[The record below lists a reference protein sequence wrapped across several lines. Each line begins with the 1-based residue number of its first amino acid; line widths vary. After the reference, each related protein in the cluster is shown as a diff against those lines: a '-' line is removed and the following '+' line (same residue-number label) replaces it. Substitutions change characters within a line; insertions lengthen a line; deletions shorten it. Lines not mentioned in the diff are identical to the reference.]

1 MSKKEKTSKVRKT
14 LLLDKKAILLAL
26 VLGVLLAVID
36 VFYLIMMLI
45 FLTLAVIATKY
56 RYYDKKQM
64 GVYEHERG
72 WENVLANGLVP
83 LIGAL
88 LSPGAFL
95 GSLSAVMS
103 DKFASELGILGK
115 DPINLRN
122 FKKTKRG
129 TSGAVSLFGTWMS
142 LIGALLIGLS
152 ALLLFPQYSLWQVL
166 LIGLIGFLGSVVD
179 SIFGVFEEKGI
190 GTKTTT
196 NIICAIIGLILG
208 FILL

>member
-1 MSKKEKTSKVRKT
+1 MVRKEKISKVRKT
-14 LLLDKKAILLAL
+14 LLLDKKAIILAIVLGIALAIVNIFFFILMLAFLAL
-26 VLGVLLAVID
+26 AV
-36 VFYLIMMLI
+36 V
-45 FLTLAVIATKY
+45 VTKY
-56 RYYDKKQM
+56 GYYEKKKM

-83 LIGAL
+83 LIGAF
-88 LSPGAFL
+88 LSPGAFIGAL
-95 GSLSAVMS
+95 AAVMS

-122 FKKTKRG
+122 LQKTKRG

-142 LIGALLIGLS
+142 FIGALFIGIF
-152 ALLLFPQYSLWQVL
+152 ALCLYPEYSLWKIL
-166 LIGLIGFLGSVVD
+166 LIGIIGFMGSVVD

-196 NIICAIIGLILG
+196 NIICSIIGLILG
-208 FILL
+208 FLFI